1 MRVVACG
8 GPLAGHEIRVVD
20 AAGREVPERTE
31 GRVEFRGPSATSG
44 YFRNPQATR
53 ALFDGNWL
61 DTGDVGYLAE
71 GELYLT
77 SRVKDLIIRGGHNI
91 HPYDLEEAIGR
102 LAGVRKGCVAV
113 FAASAPA
120 EATER
125 IVVLA
130 ETRGG
135 EHADEQLLRER
146 IRELSIELLGVPAD
160 EIVLAGAHVVPKTSS
175 GKIRR
180 AACRELYERGLLRET
195 QRPLPAWVQLV
206 RLQLGSLAGRA
217 RTLAGRLI
225 AALDAA
231 ALWALFCLIAFTG
244 VLALACVPTL
254 RWRRRTARALARTLR
269 AAAMLPLKLEGAV
282 HLAGAGPM
290 VFVSNHAS
298 YVDWLLLIAILP
310 ADVAF
315 VAKRELRER
324 RGFGWLLDRVGT
336 RYVERDESR
345 QAAEDARRL
354 VEAVRAGESLVFFPE
369 GTLTRA
375 PGLRP
380 FHLGA
385 FVVSAE
391 TGAPVVPVTLRGTR
405 SMLRDGSWWP
415 RRHPLVVRIDAPLRP
430 QGSGWADA
438 LALRDAAR
446 RRIASACAE
455 PDLGEAPAGA
465 GIGQDEGED
474 GGDDR
479 P

>member
-1 MRVVACG
+1 MNR
-8 GPLAGHEIRVVD
+8 P
-20 AAGREVPERTE
+20 
-31 GRVEFRGPSATSG
+31 
-44 YFRNPQATR
+44 
-53 ALFDGNWL
+53 WL

-113 FAASAPA
+113 FGASAPA

-130 ETRGG
+130 ETRDGAPG
-135 EHADEQLLRER
+135 DEPRLRER
-146 IRELSIELLGVPAD
+146 IRELSIELLGVPVD
-160 EIVLAGAHVVPKTSS
+160 EVVLTGAHVVPKTSS

-195 QRPLPAWVQLV
+195 PRPLPAWVQLA
-206 RLQLGSLAGRA
+206 RLQTSSLAGST
-217 RTLAGRLI
+217 RTLAGRCI

-231 ALWALFCLIAFTG
+231 VLWALFCLLALTG
-244 VLALACVPTL
+244 ALALACVPTL
-254 RWRRRTARALARTLR
+254 RWRRRVARALARALG
-269 AAAMLPLKLEGAV
+269 AASMLPLQVEGAA
-282 HLAGAGPM
+282 HLAGAGPT

-315 VAKRELRER
+315 VAKRELGEWRALA
-324 RGFGWLLDRVGT
+324 WLLGRVGV

-345 QAAEDARRL
+345 QAAEGAHRL

-375 PGLRP
+375 PGLQP

-385 FVVSAE
+385 FVVSAQ
-391 TGAPVVPVTLRGTR
+391 TGASLVPVTLRDTR
-405 SMLRDGSWWP
+405 SLLRDGSWWP
-415 RRHPLVVRIDAPLRP
+415 RRHPLAVRIDAPLRP
-430 QGSGWADA
+430 QGSDWSDA
-438 LALRDAAR
+438 VALRDTAR
-446 RRIASACAE
+446 RKIAAACAE
-455 PDLGEAPAGA
+455 QMGSSVG
-465 GIGQDEGED
+465 
-474 GGDDR
+474 
-479 P
+479 